1 MTENGKEGMP
11 ASAMADIL
19 LKLIGKAGYS
29 PVAGYD
35 GELYKQTKKDLNILK
50 RRYEQSMSEQFER
63 ETRAAKWICPHCT
76 AENEGTDRCVF
87 CGCLRE
93 IHIPDEPVKPAPVQ
107 ETPVR
112 PQAAPVQPQ
121 EKDYSYLQPNVGA
134 GRAKKNNPMLAVLLG
149 LGCVA
154 VMAIALLVAN
164 MLNKQESYDY
174 DDVKEDAYQEIQNNP
189 VDDQTQDG
197 QSGKLLDG
205 YVGDTIST
213 AFFDM
218 TANSA
223 YMTDSYEGMTP
234 AEGNEFCVVNMTIHN
249 TIRQSLPMF
258 DTDFIL
264 WWGQGDEDGSFP
276 ITHEAAEK
284 RAGNMLEE
292 EYFIGINETVTGD
305 LVYELPKT
313 HDAQGMVYFEE
324 YFDNGETG
332 EYYTFTVDLK

>member
-1 MTENGKEGMP
+1 MT
-11 ASAMADIL
+11 
-19 LKLIGKAGYS
+19 
-29 PVAGYD
+29 V
-35 GELYKQTKKDLNILK
+35 
-50 RRYEQSMSEQFER
+50 
-63 ETRAAKWICPHCT
+63 
-76 AENEGTDRCVF
+76 
-87 CGCLRE
+87 
-93 IHIPDEPVKPAPVQ
+93 
-107 ETPVR
+107 
-112 PQAAPVQPQ
+112 
-121 EKDYSYLQPNVGA
+121 
-134 GRAKKNNPMLAVLLG
+134 
-149 LGCVA
+149 
-154 VMAIALLVAN
+154 
-164 MLNKQESYDY
+164 
-174 DDVKEDAYQEIQNNP
+174 
-189 VDDQTQDG
+189 
-197 QSGKLLDG
+197 
-205 YVGDTIST
+205 
-213 AFFDM
+213 
-218 TANSA
+218 NSA